1 MNSTEVLRVW
11 GKGLQHRHYVISFT
25 SFARSG
31 DWHCLQAV
39 PIALRWKSTGGF
51 EGFFQSHL
59 WLIYTWPS
67 CCMILHSQTSLRRLR
82 MLHSSTPGSAKLG
95 AEDDLIPNNPR
106 LRNQTKPVPAKQR
119 WAMMAM
125 PQTWNVNGEKWE
137 DPRLMHC
144 KTVGEMELLGSRPL

>member
-1 MNSTEVLRVW
+1 MHYELHRSLTRLRQGPAPALCELHKRQIWRLALLGCARLKMEVNRRLR
-11 GKGLQHRHYVISFT
+11 RF
-25 SFARSG
+25 F
-31 DWHCLQAV
+31 
-39 PIALRWKSTGGF
+39 F
-51 EGFFQSHL
+51 FFQSHL